1 MTEGNPELNIFWTS
15 YAKHYKQMLIEMMVL
30 DKYTDV
36 TLVCDDMVHVQSH
49 KAILG
54 SCSKMF
60 RKIFDSADNGS
71 KIFLYLKGTKSN
83 HLKSILQFLY
93 GGEALVTPQD
103 LSDILKLAADLGI
116 TDIIRDNLEN
126 LTNKEQQISKQ
137 KIGANIER
145 NQNDL
150 EEEKDGENQDNNELL
165 ENLNNGDD
173 FEDTFGM
180 EKNENLFVE
189 HEECNEC
196 DEIFENKLAL
206 MNHLQSEHT
215 NQFPDIEKTENKFSC
230 HVCEAEFTKKMVS
243 KSSYRIY
250 TPW

>member
-116 TDIIRDNLEN
+116 TDIKRDNLEN
-126 LTNKEQQISKQ
+126 LTNKEQK
-137 KIGANIER
+137 IER

-150 EEEKDGENQDNNELL
+150 EEEKDDENQYNNELL
-165 ENLNNGDD
+165 ENLN
-173 FEDTFGM
+173 T
-180 EKNENLFVE
+180 
-189 HEECNEC
+189 
-196 DEIFENKLAL
+196 
-206 MNHLQSEHT
+206 
-215 NQFPDIEKTENKFSC
+215 
-230 HVCEAEFTKKMVS
+230 
-243 KSSYRIY
+243 
-250 TPW
+250 

>member
-71 KIFLYLKGTKSN
+71 KIFLNLKGTKSN

-103 LSDILKLAADLGI
+103 LSDILKLAADLDI

-126 LTNKEQQISKQ
+126 LANKEHKNRS
-137 KIGANIER
+137 NIER

-150 EEEKDGENQDNNELL
+150 EEEKDDENQDKNELL
-165 ENLNNGDD
+165 ENMNIEDD
-173 FEDTFGM
+173 FQDTFGM

-189 HEECNEC
+189 HEECYEC

-215 NQFPDIEKTENKFSC
+215 NQFPDIENN
-230 HVCEAEFTKKMVS
+230 
-243 KSSYRIY
+243 
-250 TPW
+250 